1 MNMNMH
7 LLGMCRFAAGML
19 LQVHCHVSIED
30 VARGSSLLPSAP
42 CDCHDMLTSLCWC
55 CCCRYTFIFSNEDMA
70 PGSVRIYG
78 PARLMVIAAKALQQK
93 LVDELSAVETQTA
106 AGSIPAAAA
115 AAAPDIHV
123 LSAANQH
130 HQLCGGEVSA
140 AAGIGSPAV
149 IGAPVGSTEPAA
161 ASAAGLPASVSNSS
175 QLQSLVSPFVAY
187 TDRSFTS
194 FSAGASAPTSAATSA
209 TAAGVPTPMGV
220 SRAGTPSDALHP
232 GPPAAAAVAA
242 AAAAVAALP
251 AVEVSPTDT
260 DQTGTEHS
268 FCEAGVHTAAAP
280 AEAAAA
286 AAAAAGVQGVP
297 HTSSFGGF
305 APARQQQ
312 QLLQDNASVSDAGLS
327 NSSVPPSNAAVAG
340 SAPGS
345 LANFNPI
352 SRDSSSHK
360 LPQSTLLTP
369 AGAVMTVEAS
379 SADRSIQW
387 SHIEDSIQQQ
397 VQQQQQQ
404 RSPPRHKRGH
414 SAVPAV
420 GYSRQ
425 GSRGL
430 SDANGG
436 ARGSSDD
443 QTPSKFGWGR
453 MESLKRRSSRK

>member
-1 MNMNMH
+1 VI
-7 LLGMCRFAAGML
+7 G
-19 LQVHCHVSIED
+19 
-30 VARGSSLLPSAP
+30 AP
-42 CDCHDMLTSLCWC
+42 VGGT
-55 CCCRYTFIFSNEDMA
+55 E
-70 PGSVRIYG
+70 
-78 PARLMVIAAKALQQK
+78 
-93 LVDELSAVETQTA
+93 
-106 AGSIPAAAA
+106 AAAA
-115 AAAPDIHV
+115 AAAGP
-123 LSAANQH
+123 
-130 HQLCGGEVSA
+130 
-140 AAGIGSPAV
+140 
-149 IGAPVGSTEPAA
+149 
-161 ASAAGLPASVSNSS
+161 AAGLPATSNSS
-175 QLQSLVSPFVAY
+175 QPQSLVSPFVAY

-209 TAAGVPTPMGV
+209 TPAGVPTPMGV
-220 SRAGTPSDALHP
+220 SRVGTPSDALHP
-232 GPPAAAAVAA
+232 SPPAASAVAA

-286 AAAAAGVQGVP
+286 GGGTGVP

-305 APARQQQ
+305 APARHQQ

-327 NSSVPPSNAAVAG
+327 CSSVPPSNAAVAG

-379 SADRSIQW
+379 SVDRSIQW
-387 SHIEDSIQQQ
+387 SHIEDSSQQQ
-397 VQQQQQQ
+397 GQQQQ

-430 SDANGG
+430 SDAAGG
-436 ARGSSDD
+436 PRGSSDD